1 MLVTSSW
8 KIFLFRERGLRTV
21 IAAIGTALTSRLF
34 AITPLS
40 ICESWRPAYKRPEL
54 SRNGTCRP

>member
-34 AITPLS
+34 AIMLLS
-40 ICESWRPAYKRPEL
+40 LCESWSA
-54 SRNGTCRP
+54 SA